1 MNQNLPVQNIPRSNF
16 SNPVI
21 AVTAILTVGVC
32 YCVTITINA
41 KYNRDTEL
49 AYKDF
54 SMKSHSSVP
63 STDEPSNT

>member
-21 AVTAILTVGVC
+21 AVTRLC

-49 AYKDF
+49 AYKEF

>member
-41 KYNRDTEL
+41 NITAIR
-49 AYKDF
+49 
-54 SMKSHSSVP
+54 
-63 STDEPSNT
+63 N